1 MNLFGLGIDSK
12 IEDVLIEVG
21 CNNRLWNILMW
32 GVNYPN
38 YDDMNVTTMRDLV
51 NMPKEN
57 ILNVRNLGKKGVDE
71 IKSIFEFCG
80 INEIKDWKNL

>member
-1 MNLFGLGIDSK
+1 MNLFGLGMDSK
-12 IEDVLIEVG
+12 IEDVLHEVG
-21 CNNRLWNILMW
+21 CNTRLWNILMW

-57 ILNVRNLGKKGVDE
+57 ILNVRNLGKKGVNE